1 MNRIYR
7 RASAFVSALVLAGL
21 LTGERAYGQ
30 EPEPTEPATAEAP
43 LVDRVEI
50 QNNQYLQRDTLLF
63 YISTKAGDRYDERR
77 LRDDFR
83 RLWDTGF
90 LDDLI
95 LDVRDSPTGKVVMF
109 RVVERKRIQ
118 IIDYRGSKALTTT
131 NIEDGLKEQEEG
143 LKIDTFYDV
152 SKARKVEG
160 IIKKML
166 SDKGYPF
173 ATVKHEAKTIG
184 GAGQQVSFIVTDGP
198 KAQIKEIDFVGNEKF
213 SDSELR
219 GQLKKLKGKGFFNL
233 SWLGGKSTY
242 TEDKWLGG
250 KEDPGD
256 ASRLQ
261 DFFLNRGYV
270 MAKVGEPKV
279 VYFEDKKAES
289 GKKPKKYMK
298 LEVP

>member
-1 MNRIYR
+1 MR
-7 RASAFVSALVLAGL
+7 
-21 LTGERAYGQ
+21 
-30 EPEPTEPATAEAP
+30 
-43 LVDRVEI
+43 
-50 QNNQYLQRDTLLF
+50 
-63 YISTKAGDRYDERR
+63 
-77 LRDDFR
+77 
-83 RLWDTGF
+83 
-90 LDDLI
+90 
-95 LDVRDSPTGKVVMF
+95 PTGKVVMF

-213 SDSELR
+213 SDAELR

-261 DFFLNRGYV
+261 DFFLNRGLRDGQ
-270 MAKVGEPKV
+270 VGEPKI

-298 LEVP
+298 LEIPVTEGDQYRVGEIKFEGLTVLREEPVRALFRAESWRRLQRLDASRRATTSFGTSTGRRDISSGRAPPSVVRTWTRRWWTSP